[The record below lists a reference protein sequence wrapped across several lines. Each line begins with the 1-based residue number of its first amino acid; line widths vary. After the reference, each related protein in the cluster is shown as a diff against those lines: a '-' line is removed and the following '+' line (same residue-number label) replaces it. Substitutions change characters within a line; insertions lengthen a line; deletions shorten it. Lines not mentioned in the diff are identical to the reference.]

1 MVIKKF
7 LKNSKFII
15 FLLFLFSAPASL
27 PLIFPGFYE
36 PHDLHHIADIY
47 QMFSAI
53 QSGQLPPRLG
63 PDFTF
68 GYGYPLFNFYYL
80 LPFYI
85 GAFWYSLIGSLTAS
99 FKFVFLVSSILS
111 VFGMYLFLREFFG
124 KFSAIVGSALFLYSP
139 YRAVEIY
146 VRGAMGEA
154 LALSLLPFVAW
165 SLVRVV
171 KNPKNYMVI
180 AASSLILALFVISH
194 NYLFVLAAPALLL
207 LVLLLTN
214 QEKGKSQVFLSLTK
228 VAVIASGL
236 TAYWWL
242 PALIE
247 QRLVASVT
255 PFLLKDHFPF
265 IKQLIIPSWGYG
277 SSVWG
282 PGDGLS
288 FQIGLV
294 NLAVVVASFALI
306 IFSKKLFKDRKI
318 STITLWALIG
328 FFVSVFMMNIRS
340 LFIWRLIPFYN
351 FIQFPWRL
359 LFLTT
364 FFSAVLSAVIS
375 QILPKKRA
383 KIAGFLIVAGALVLT
398 TQYFRPSKIVFKKD
412 GQYLTRFFESETY
425 SEDYLL
431 LPNWVSQ
438 RPEGPPKAKIESE
451 KGLVTNIQQIN
462 PIFWRA
468 EVSAEDKT
476 KVTFN
481 TYYFPGWFAKVDG
494 NQAEIKPGEPY
505 GQIELQV
512 PEGEHSV
519 EFFWKE
525 TPLRRSADYIS
536 LTSLFLVI
544 GLLAYPRI
552 KSRVEPVFQARCC
565 SVRTFMISC
574 LVIVLSN

>member
-1 MVIKKF
+1 MAIKKF
-7 LKNSKFII
+7 LKNNKFII

-47 QMFSAI
+47 QMFKAI

-85 GAFWYSLIGSLTAS
+85 GAFWYSLVGSLTAS
-99 FKFVFLVSSILS
+99 FKFVFLVSAILS

-124 KFSAIVGSALFLYSP
+124 KFPAIVGSALFLYSP

-180 AASSLILALFVISH
+180 TASSIILALFVISH
-194 NYLFVLAAPALLL
+194 NYLFVLVAPALLL
-207 LVLLLTN
+207 LIILLTN
-214 QEKGKSQVFLSLTK
+214 QEKAKSLVFLSLTK

-247 QRLVASVT
+247 QRLLASVT
-255 PFLLKDHFPF
+255 PFSLKDHFPF

-364 FFSAVLSAVIS
+364 FFSAVLSATIT

-438 RPEGPPKAKIESE
+438 RPEGPPKAKIKSE
-451 KGLVTNIQQIN
+451 EALVTNIQQIN
-462 PIFWRA
+462 QIFWRA
-468 EVSAEDKT
+468 DVSAEDT
-476 KVTFN
+476 AKVTFN

-494 NQAEIKPGEPY
+494 NEAEIKPGEPY

-512 PEGEHSV
+512 PEGEHSI

-525 TPLRRSADYIS
+525 TPLRRRADYIS

-544 GLLAYPRI
+544 GLLVYPRI
-552 KSRVEPVFQARCC
+552 KSHR
-565 SVRTFMISC
+565 S
-574 LVIVLSN
+574 